1 MFVHDKDLL
10 RPSTSTVKNDSL
22 VIQNNIARQV
32 ETHWKMHKN
41 CIYPLEKENRASSK
55 CSNAHFYLAQEVH
68 SKYCHICSPAELASP
83 AAAGNTQPAAAAA
96 VAVAAASRKAA
107 VGAEVWLVAEQRGP
121 GAVPVMPAG
130 VLTPAWLVAALKLVA
145 VLLFAEGHLQG
156 VKADHCPG
164 QQALQLVG
172 ENGSVK

>member
-1 MFVHDKDLL
+1 MFVHDKDLS
-10 RPSTSTVKNDSL
+10 RPSTLTVKNDSL

-107 VGAEVWLVAEQRGP
+107 VGAEVWLVA
-121 GAVPVMPAG
+121 
-130 VLTPAWLVAALKLVA
+130 ALKLVA

>member
-1 MFVHDKDLL
+1 MLPAG
-10 RPSTSTVKNDSL
+10 PSSAAAAAVAGSSFASAAAVLVLPAASL
-22 VIQNNIARQV
+22 G
-32 ETHWKMHKN
+32 T
-41 CIYPLEKENRASSK
+41 
-55 CSNAHFYLAQEVH
+55 
-68 SKYCHICSPAELASP
+68 AELASP

-164 QQALQLVG
+164 QQALEAELLLGLWV
-172 ENGSVK
+172 SS